1 MSIRTSSSCLLLGA
15 AALWLAGCQTQPV
28 VNAPEVDSPCVVTPA
43 AYAHIMARHC
53 AVNPLPNVNQ
63 FVPAY
68 CNQPALQTFCRTVQ
82 NAPNKT
88 RVVQQDGRIRYD
100 ANLGIVVGTVGE
112 KCGRM
117 VMEPNGNVVT
127 EFPELQG
134 APTPPACQ

>member
-1 MSIRTSSSCLLLGA
+1 MFTRIPSPRLLLGA
-15 AALWLAGCQTQPV
+15 AALWLAGCQTQPIAE
-28 VNAPEVDSPCVVTPA
+28 APQVDAPCVVTQA
-43 AYAHIMARHC
+43 VYAHILVRHC
-53 AVNPLPNVNQ
+53 AAHPLPGVNQ

-68 CNQPALQTFCRTVQ
+68 CTQPGMQNFCAMVQ

-88 RVVQQDGRIRYD
+88 RVVQPDGRIRYD
-100 ANLGIVVGTVGE
+100 ANLGVVVGTVGE

-127 EFPELQG
+127 EFPELQN

>member
-1 MSIRTSSSCLLLGA
+1 MLTRLTSSRLLLGA
-15 AALWLAGCQTQPV
+15 VALALAGCQTQPIAE
-28 VNAPEVDSPCVVTPA
+28 APEVDAGCVVTQA
-43 AYAHIMARHC
+43 AFQHIMARHC
-53 AVNPLPNVNQ
+53 AQPPVASQ

-68 CNQPALQTFCRTVQ
+68 CNQVALQNFCRMVQ

-88 RVVQQDGRIRYD
+88 RVVQPDGRIRYD
-100 ANLGIVVGTVGE
+100 ANLGIVVGTAGE